1 MTLLSIENL
10 DVRYGQFKAV
20 RSVSV
25 KVGAGEVVA
34 MIGANGAGKTTLLRT
49 LAGAIRPAG
58 GRILF
63 KDKDVTA
70 LSAHE
75 RVKSG
80 MVLVP
85 EGRRLFARMT
95 VEENLQLGALVKRGG
110 DWSVDRIFSIF
121 PNLVKRRH
129 AKTGT
134 LSGGEQQATAI
145 GRALMTNPDVIFF
158 DEISLGLSPL
168 VVDQVYAS
176 LAELLKSGVTVV
188 LVEQDLKRA
197 MAVAGR
203 AICMLEGQVVLDRP
217 MAQTSRDEIT
227 EAYFGLKRGQRNDHG
242 HELGG
247 AH

>member
-70 LSAHE
+70 MSAHE

-95 VEENLQLGALVKRGG
+95 VEENLQLGGLVKRGG
-110 DWSVDRIFSIF
+110 DWSVERIFSIF

-227 EAYFGLKRGQRNDHG
+227 EAYFGLKRGQN
-242 HELGG
+242 LGG

>member
-10 DVRYGQFKAV
+10 DVRYGQFQAV
-20 RSVSV
+20 RSVSF

-49 LAGAIRPAG
+49 LAGAIRPAS

-63 KDKDVTA
+63 KDRDVTT

-75 RVKSG
+75 RVKAG

-85 EGRRLFARMT
+85 EGRRLFSRMT
-95 VEENLQLGALVKRGG
+95 VEENLALGGLVKRGG

-121 PNLVKRRH
+121 PNLAKRRH
-129 AKTGT
+129 ARTGT

-145 GRALMTNPDVIFF
+145 GRALMTNPDIIFF

-203 AICMLEGQVVLDRP
+203 AICMLEGQIVLDRA
-217 MAQTSRDEIT
+217 MAETTRDEIT
-227 EAYFGLKRGQRNDHG
+227 DAYFGLKRGHGRDHG
-242 HELGG
+242 HGLGG

>member
-20 RSVSV
+20 RSVSLQ
-25 KVGAGEVVA
+25 VGAGEVVA
-34 MIGANGAGKTTLLRT
+34 MIGANGAGKTTLMRT

-70 LSAHE
+70 MSAHE

-95 VEENLQLGALVKRGG
+95 VEENLQLGGLVKRGG
-110 DWSVDRIFSIF
+110 DWTVDRIFSIF

-176 LAELLKSGVTVV
+176 LVELLKSGVTVV

-217 MAQTSRDEIT
+217 MAQTTRDEIT
-227 EAYFGLKRGQRNDHG
+227 EAYFGLKRGQNL
-242 HELGG
+242 EG

>member
-70 LSAHE
+70 MSAHE

-95 VEENLQLGALVKRGG
+95 VEENLQLGGLVKRGG
-110 DWSVDRIFSIF
+110 DWTVDRIFSIF

-227 EAYFGLKRGQRNDHG
+227 EAYFGLKRGQN
-242 HELGG
+242 LGG

>member
-20 RSVSV
+20 RAVSLQ
-25 KVGAGEVVA
+25 VGAGEVVA
-34 MIGANGAGKTTLLRT
+34 MIGANGAGKTTLMRT

-70 LSAHE
+70 MSAHE

-95 VEENLQLGALVKRGG
+95 VEENLQLGGLVKRGG
-110 DWSVDRIFSIF
+110 DWTVDRIFSIF

-217 MAQTSRDEIT
+217 MAQTTRDEIT
-227 EAYFGLKRGQRNDHG
+227 EAYFGLKRGQN
-242 HELGG
+242 LGG

>member
-20 RSVSV
+20 RAVSLQ
-25 KVGAGEVVA
+25 VGAGEVVA
-34 MIGANGAGKTTLLRT
+34 MIGANGAGKTTLMRT

-70 LSAHE
+70 MSAHE

-95 VEENLQLGALVKRGG
+95 VEENLQLGGLVKRGG
-110 DWSVDRIFSIF
+110 DWTVDRIFSIF

-176 LAELLKSGVTVV
+176 LVELLKSGVTVV

-217 MAQTSRDEIT
+217 MAQTTRDEIT
-227 EAYFGLKRGQRNDHG
+227 EAYFGLKRGQN
-242 HELGG
+242 LGG

>member
-20 RSVSV
+20 RAVSLQ
-25 KVGAGEVVA
+25 VGAGEVVA
-34 MIGANGAGKTTLLRT
+34 MIGANGAGKTTLMRT

-63 KDKDVTA
+63 KNKDVTA
-70 LSAHE
+70 MSAHE

-95 VEENLQLGALVKRGG
+95 VEENLQLGGLVKRGG

-168 VVDQVYAS
+168 VVDHVYAS

-217 MAQTSRDEIT
+217 MAQTTRDEIT
-227 EAYFGLKRGQRNDHG
+227 EAYFGLKRGQN
-242 HELGG
+242 LGG